1 MRKLILF
8 LSSIT
13 PIMAQNV
20 TGTILG
26 TVTDAAGASVPAA
39 RVSVTND
46 RTGQR
51 REVITDQEG
60 AYVANFLP
68 VGAWS
73 VTVEKEGF
81 RRASINGIPLQVDQQ
96 ARIDIK
102 LEIGAVTQE
111 VTVQASAPLLQTEN
125 ASLGDV
131 IDTRQVLTLP
141 LNGRSFLQLATLTPG
156 VSSGGATNGNGLSM
170 NGGRGDFNGY
180 VMDGTSNYSRFEGGV
195 AISPNIDAVQEFR
208 VQTAIPSAE
217 FGFAG
222 NGQINLVTK
231 TGTNTYHGSAYWFLR
246 NRKLDARNFFEPA
259 GPAAAFKRNQFGATI
274 GGPIRKSRTFY
285 FFDYEGLRIRQSAQV
300 RSNIPT
306 RALRAGDFSGER
318 PIFDVLTYNAASN
331 TVAQFPGNR
340 IPSQRI
346 SKVAAGLNEFYPD
359 PNLAEG
365 NINHVNITPS
375 KTDGNTYGIRLDHQF
390 TPRHLLFGRYGI
402 TDNSSFSPG
411 ALPVLG
417 TFGQP
422 RAQLATLNHTWLV
435 SSGTV
440 NEIRLGY
447 NRSRANTI
455 SARTFNDD
463 VAGRLGVGGVSNDPI
478 DFGFP
483 NVSIIPNYAAVSD
496 PSNPFPTIR
505 KDNLYQLN
513 ETMSMN
519 RGSHALKFG
528 VQIYRSELNG
538 VQNSHGRGTF
548 EFDGRFT
555 RSPSAPNTTGN
566 EFADY
571 LLGYASRSQRQVGS
585 TRVDMRATLFAGF
598 VQDDWR
604 VSRKLTLNLGLRYEL
619 NTPMADKYGRNANVD
634 FIYGSGRAAVVLPGD
649 IGPVTGHRYDNATY
663 LGDYNNWAPR
673 FGFAYRPFVDGKTVI
688 RGGYGIFYSLS
699 VGQMFTFQA
708 QNPPRI
714 VNDVF
719 TAQFP
724 VPALTFENGF
734 QLDRLTPSGIVS
746 VRAMEYNR
754 RDPYIQQWD
763 FTLQRQLSND
773 LVVEAAYVGT
783 KGTKLPRSDVINS
796 PRPGPGAIQPRRPFQ
811 GFATFFVREARMTSV
826 YHALQLK
833 ADKRFSRSHSFL
845 ASYTFSKSLDT
856 GSSSFGGGGNSFD
869 NAQDSDDIRAER
881 GRSAQDAGQILTV
894 SYILEFPWM
903 KQHPVIGGWQLAG
916 IASFRTGFSQSVIVG
931 ADRCNCDRAG
941 RMRADVVPGVAWKL
955 DNPTPEQFFNT
966 SAFRLPELYTFGNA
980 GRGIVDTP
988 GRQVFDISLQKNFR
1002 ALLESHRIQFR
1013 WELFNLMNHTNF
1025 NTPNMTVDNRNFGRI
1040 TGAAAARQ
1048 MQFGLRYEF

>member
-1 MRKLILF
+1 MQILVVF
-8 LSSIT
+8 LLAAAAAL
-13 PIMAQNV
+13 AQNV

-26 TVTDAAGASVPAA
+26 TVTDSAGAAVPGA
-39 RVSVTND
+39 RVTIAND
-46 RTGQR
+46 LTGQR
-51 REVITDQEG
+51 RELTTDHQG

-68 VGAWS
+68 VGAWT
-73 VTVEKEGF
+73 VAVEKEGF
-81 RRASINGIPLQVDQQ
+81 RRATTAGIPLQVDQQ
-96 ARIDIK
+96 ARIDVT
-102 LEIGAVTQE
+102 LEVGALTQE
-111 VTVQASAPLLQTEN
+111 INVQASASMLPTEN

-131 IDTRQVLTLP
+131 IDTRKVLLLP

-156 VSSGGATNGNGLSM
+156 VNSGGATNGNGISM

-180 VMDGTSNYSRFEGGV
+180 VMDGTSNYSRFDGAV
-195 AISPNIDAVQEFR
+195 VISPNIDAIQEFR
-208 VQTAIPSAE
+208 LQTAIPSAE

-231 TGTNTYHGSAYWFLR
+231 SGTNSYHGSAYWFLR
-246 NRKLDARNFFEPA
+246 NRQLDARNFFEPA
-259 GPAAAFKRNQFGATI
+259 GPPAAFKRNQFGATL
-274 GGPIRKSRTFY
+274 GGPFRKNRTFF
-285 FFDYEGLRIRQSAQV
+285 FFDYEGLRVRQSAQA
-300 RSNIPT
+300 RSFIPT
-306 RALRAGDFSGER
+306 RALRSGDFSSER
-318 PIFDVLTYNAASN
+318 PIFDVLSYNRAAN
-331 TVAQFPGNR
+331 TVTQFPGNR

-346 SKVAAGLNEFYPD
+346 SKVAAGLNEFYPE

-365 NINHVNITPS
+365 NINYVNVAPS
-375 KTDGNTYGIRLDHQF
+375 KSDGNTYGIRLDHQF
-390 TPRHLLFGRYGI
+390 NVKHLLFGRYGI
-402 TDNSSFSPG
+402 NDASSFSPG

-417 TFGQP
+417 TFNEP
-422 RAQLATLNHTWLV
+422 RAQLATLNHTWLI
-435 SSGTV
+435 SSRTI

-447 NRSRANTI
+447 NRSRGNTV
-455 SARTFNDD
+455 SARTFTDD
-463 VAGRLGVGGVSNDPI
+463 VAGRLGIGGVSRDPI

-483 NVSIIPNYAAVSD
+483 NVTIISSYAAVSD

-519 RGSHALKFG
+519 RGAHALKFG
-528 VQIYRSELNG
+528 VQVYRSELNG

-555 RSPSAPNTTGN
+555 RSPAAMGTTGN

-585 TRVDMRATLFAGF
+585 TRVDMRSTLFAGF
-598 VQDDWR
+598 LQDDWR
-604 VSRKLTLNLGLRYEL
+604 ASRKLTLNLGIRYEL
-619 NTPMADKYGRNANVD
+619 NTPLADKYGRNVNVD
-634 FIYGSGRAAVVLPGD
+634 FIYGSGRAAVVSAGD
-649 IGPVTGHRYDNATY
+649 TGPVTGHKYDNATY

-673 FGFAYRPFVDGKTVI
+673 FGFAYRPWMNGKTVV

-724 VPALTFENGF
+724 TPALTFENGF
-734 QLDRLTPSGIVS
+734 DLNNLAPSGIVS
-746 VRAMEYNR
+746 VRAVEYGR

-763 FTLQRQLSND
+763 FAIERQLASD
-773 LVVEAAYVGT
+773 LVVEAAYVGA
-783 KGTKLPRSDVINS
+783 KGAKLPRSDIINS

-811 GFATFFVREARMTSV
+811 GFATFFVREARMTSI
-826 YHALQLK
+826 YHGLQLK
-833 ADKRFSRSHSFL
+833 ADKRFARWYSVL

-869 NAQDSDDIRAER
+869 NAQDSDDIKAER
-881 GRSAQDAGQILTV
+881 GRSAQDARQVLTV
-894 SYILEFPWM
+894 SYIVEIPWL
-903 KQHPVIGGWQLAG
+903 KRNPVVGGWQLAG
-916 IASFRTGFSQSVIVG
+916 IAAFRTGFSQSVIVA

-941 RMRADVVPGVAWKL
+941 RMRADVVPGIAWKL
-955 DNPTPEQFFNT
+955 DNPTPERFLNT
-966 SAFRLPELYTFGNA
+966 SAFRLPDMYTFGNA

-988 GRQVFDISLQKNFR
+988 GRQGFDVSLQKNFR
-1002 ALLESHRIQFR
+1002 GVLERHRIQFR
-1013 WELFNLMNHTNF
+1013 WELFNLLNRTNF
-1025 NTPNMTVDNRNFGRI
+1025 NTPNMTIDNRNFGRI

-1048 MQFGLRYEF
+1048 MQFGLRYEM

>member
-1 MRKLILF
+1 MRILAF
-8 LSSIT
+8 FCFT
-13 PIMAQNV
+13 AAAAVAQNV
-20 TGTILG
+20 TGTIVG
-26 TVTDAAGASVPAA
+26 TVTDSASAAIPGA
-39 RVSVTND
+39 RVSLTND
-46 RTGQR
+46 FTGQR
-51 REVITDQEG
+51 RELLTDQQG

-68 VGAWS
+68 VGAWT
-73 VTVEKEGF
+73 VTVEKDGF
-81 RRASINGIPLQVDQQ
+81 RRAAIGAIPLQVDQQ
-96 ARIDIK
+96 ARIDVR
-102 LEIGAVTQE
+102 LEVGALTQE
-111 VTVQASAPLLQTEN
+111 ISVQAYAPLLQTEN

-131 IDTRQVLTLP
+131 IETRQVLALP
-141 LNGRSFLQLATLTPG
+141 LNGRNFLQLATLTPG

-170 NGGRGDFNGY
+170 NGGRGDFNNY
-180 VMDGTSNYSRFEGGV
+180 VMDGTSNYSRFDGAV
-195 AISPNIDAVQEFR
+195 VIAPNVDAIQEFR

-231 TGTNTYHGSAYWFLR
+231 TGVNDYHGSAYWFLR

-259 GPAAAFKRNQFGATI
+259 GPAAAFKRNQFGGTF
-274 GGPIRKSRTFY
+274 GGPIRKNRTFY
-285 FFDYEGLRIRQSAQV
+285 FFDYEGLRIRQSAQA

-318 PIFDVLTYNAASN
+318 PIYDVLTHDPATNSI
-331 TVAQFPGNR
+331 TQFPQNR
-340 IPSQRI
+340 IPAQRI

-365 NINHVNITPS
+365 NINHVNVTPS
-375 KTDGNTYGIRLDHQF
+375 KTDGNTYGIRVDHQF
-390 TPRHLLFGRYGI
+390 NAQNLIFGRYGI
-402 TDNSSFSPG
+402 GDTSAFSPG

-417 TFGQP
+417 TYGQP
-422 RAQLATLNHTWLV
+422 RSQLATLNYTWLV
-435 SSGTV
+435 SSGTI
-440 NEIRLGY
+440 NEVRLGY

-455 SARTFNDD
+455 SARTFTDD
-463 VAGRLGVGGVSNDPI
+463 IAGRLGIGGVSKDPI

-483 NVSIIPNYAAVSD
+483 NVSIISNYAAVSD

-513 ETMSMN
+513 ETMSVN
-519 RGSHALKFG
+519 RGAHALKFG
-528 VQIYRSELNG
+528 VQVYRSELNG

-555 RSPSAPNTTGN
+555 RNPASPGTTGN

-598 VQDDWR
+598 FQDDWR
-604 VSRKLTLNLGLRYEL
+604 VSRKLTLNAGLRYEL
-619 NTPMADKYGRNANVD
+619 NTPLGDKYGRNANVD

-649 IGPVTGHRYDNATY
+649 TGPVTGHYYDNATY
-663 LGDYNNWAPR
+663 LGDYNNWGPR
-673 FGFAYRPFVDGKTVI
+673 FGFAYRPFVNGKTVV
-688 RGGYGIFYSLS
+688 RGGYGLFYSLS
-699 VGQMFTFQA
+699 VGQTFTFQA

-734 QLDRLTPSGIVS
+734 ELDRLAPSGIVS

-763 FTLQRQLSND
+763 FTLQRQLAND
-773 LVVEAAYVGT
+773 LAVEAAYVGT
-783 KGTKLPRSDVINS
+783 KGTKLPRSDIINS
-796 PRPGPGAIQPRRPFQ
+796 PPPGPGAIQPRRPFQ
-811 GFATFFVREARMTSV
+811 GFATFFVRETRMTSI
-826 YHALQLK
+826 YHGLQLK
-833 ADKRFSRSHSFL
+833 ADKRFARSHSFL
-845 ASYTFSKSLDT
+845 ISYTFSKSLDT

-869 NAQDSDDIRAER
+869 NAQDSGNIQAER
-881 GRSAQDAGQILTV
+881 GRSAQDARQILNI
-894 SYILEFPWM
+894 SYIVEFPWM
-903 KQHPVIGGWQLAG
+903 KRNPIIGGWQLAG
-916 IASFRTGFSQSVIVG
+916 IAAFRTGFSQSVVVA

-941 RMRADVVPGVAWKL
+941 RMRADVVPDVTWRL
-955 DNPTPEQFFNT
+955 DDPAPERFFNT
-966 SAFRLPELYTFGNA
+966 DAFRLPELYTFGNS

-988 GRQVFDISLQKNFR
+988 GRQVFDVSLQKNFR
-1002 ALLESHRIQFR
+1002 ALFENHRVQFR
-1013 WELFNLMNHTNF
+1013 WELFNLLNHTNF

>member
-1 MRKLILF
+1 MYTLTLF
-8 LSSIT
+8 LCMAAVA
-13 PIMAQNV
+13 PAQNV

-26 TVTDAAGASVPAA
+26 TVTDDAGATVPGA
-39 RVSVTND
+39 RVTVTND
-46 RTGQR
+46 GTGQR
-51 REVITDQEG
+51 RELTTDLQG
-60 AYVANFLP
+60 SYVANFLP
-68 VGAWS
+68 VGQWS
-73 VTVEKEGF
+73 VTVEKDGF
-81 RRASINGIPLQVDQQ
+81 RRAALTGIGLQVDQQ
-96 ARIDIK
+96 ARIDIA
-102 LEIGAVTQE
+102 LAIGNVTQE
-111 VTVQASAPLLQTEN
+111 ITVQASATLLQTEN

-131 IDTRQVLTLP
+131 IETRQVLTLP

-156 VSSGGATNGNGLSM
+156 VTSGGATNGNGLAM
-170 NGGRGDFNGY
+170 NGGRGDFNSY
-180 VMDGTSNYSRFEGGV
+180 SMDGTSNYSRFDGAV
-195 AISPNIDAVQEFR
+195 VISPNVDAIQEFR

-231 TGTNTYHGSAYWFLR
+231 TGTNAYHGSGYWFLR
-246 NRKLDARNFFEPA
+246 NRQLDARNFFEPA
-259 GPAAAFKRNQFGATI
+259 GPPAAFKRNQYGGTF
-274 GGPIRKSRTFY
+274 GGPIRKNRTFF
-285 FFDYEGLRIRQSAQV
+285 FFDYEGLKVRQSAQA

-306 RALRAGDFSGER
+306 RALRSGDFTGER
-318 PIFDVLTYNAASN
+318 PIFDVLTYNASANS
-331 TVAQFPGNR
+331 VAQFPGNR

-365 NINHVNITPS
+365 AINYVNVTSS
-375 KTDGNTYGIRLDHQF
+375 KTDGNTYGIRLDHQVNSK
-390 TPRHLLFGRYGI
+390 HLLFGRYGI
-402 TDNSSFSPG
+402 NDSSSFSPG

-417 TFGQP
+417 TFNRP
-422 RAQLATLNHTWLV
+422 RAQLATLNYTWLV
-435 SSGTV
+435 SSSAI

-463 VAGRLGVGGVSNDPI
+463 IAGRLGVGGVSRDPI

-483 NVSIIPNYAAVSD
+483 NISIISNYTAVSD
-496 PSNPFPTIR
+496 PSNPFPSIR
-505 KDNLYQLN
+505 KDNLYQIN
-513 ETMSMN
+513 ETMSIN
-519 RGSHALKFG
+519 RAAHALKFG
-528 VQIYRSELNG
+528 VQLYQSQLNG

-555 RSPSAPNTTGN
+555 RNPTAANTTGN

-585 TRVDMRATLFAGF
+585 TQVDMRATLFAGF
-598 VQDDWR
+598 FQDDWK
-604 VSRKLTLNLGLRYEL
+604 VSRKLTLNLGVRYEL
-619 NTPMADKYGRNANVD
+619 NTPLADKYGRNANVD

-649 IGPVTGHRYDNATY
+649 TGPVTGHKYDNATFR
-663 LGDYNNWAPR
+663 GDYNNWAPR
-673 FGFAYRPFVDGKTVI
+673 FGFAYRPFTNGKTVV

-699 VGQMFTFQA
+699 VGQTFTFQA

-724 VPALTFENGF
+724 APALTFENGF
-734 QLDRLTPSGIVS
+734 ELDRLTPSGIVS

-783 KGTKLPRSDVINS
+783 KGTKLPRSDIINS

-811 GFATFFVREARMTSV
+811 GFATFFVREARMTST

-833 ADKRFSRSHSFL
+833 ADKRFARSHSML

-869 NAQDSDDIRAER
+869 NAQDSDNIKAER
-881 GRSAQDAGQILTV
+881 GRSAQDARQVLTL
-894 SYILEFPWM
+894 SYIVELPWL
-903 KQHPVIGGWQLAG
+903 KRNPVIGGWRLAG
-916 IASFRTGFSQSVIVG
+916 IAAFRTGFSQSVVVG
-931 ADRCNCDRAG
+931 ADRCNCDRAA
-941 RMRADVVPGVAWKL
+941 RMRADVVPGAGWKL
-955 DNPTPEQFFNT
+955 DNPTTEMFFNT
-966 SAFRLPELYTFGNA
+966 AAFRLPELYTFGNA

-988 GRQVFDISLQKNFR
+988 GRQQLDTSLQKDFR
-1002 ALLESHRIQFR
+1002 GWREGHRIQFR
-1013 WELFNLMNHTNF
+1013 WELFNLLNHTNF
-1025 NTPNMTVDNRNFGRI
+1025 NTPNLTIDNRNFGRI